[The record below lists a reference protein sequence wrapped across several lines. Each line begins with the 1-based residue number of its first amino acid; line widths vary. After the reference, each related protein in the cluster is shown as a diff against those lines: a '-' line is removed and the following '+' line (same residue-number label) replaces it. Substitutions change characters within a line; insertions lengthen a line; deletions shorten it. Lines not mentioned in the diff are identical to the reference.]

1 MNMPKLPK
9 GLCEIFCPLEFYN
22 LTKLKINSTGLYV
35 RFCML
40 ILQHTIST
48 VYFHVFF
55 FTCYI
60 KGGVCRN
67 KKYSPSIQANL

>member
-1 MNMPKLPK
+1 MNMPKLPN

-22 LTKLKINSTGLYV
+22 LTKLKINSTGLNV
-35 RFCML
+35 RFL
-40 ILQHTIST
+40 ILQHAIST